1 MNPGRTERW
10 VVSFQECGKDDAGLV
25 GGKSA
30 NLGEMCK
37 LGIPVP
43 LGFTVTSE
51 VNKRFFEIT
60 GNEKTIENFL
70 SKFPEKPTSIDEFN
84 EIANY
89 VQSLIESTEIPEQF
103 RKPISE
109 AYSDLCDKYKIKD
122 VSVAVRSSGVAEDM
136 AMASFAGQYDS
147 YLNVQGTEEV
157 FKNVLKCWASAF
169 TPRCISYRIKNNLPI
184 FSKSVSVAVAVQKM
198 VKSRASGVGFT
209 VNPNTGNKTKIVLE
223 GNWGVGESVVQGIVE
238 PDRFEVDKETLKV
251 VNAEIR
257 CKQKQVVF
265 TEKGTIEKDIP
276 EEKQKIPCIENRE
289 AEMVAKCAKEAEEY
303 YGLPLDI
310 EWAIDTDLEFPQNV
324 FLVQARPVT
333 AMAVERSAT
342 EKILDFLCT
351 RTFPVSR

>member
-1 MNPGRTERW
+1 MSRKEEEKW
-10 VVSFQECGKDDAGLV
+10 LVFFEDCGKDDSGLV

-43 LGFTVTSE
+43 GGFTVTSE
-51 VNKRFFEIT
+51 VNKKFFEIT
-60 GNEKTIENFL
+60 GIDKKIEKFL
-70 SKFPEKPTSIDEFN
+70 SNFTEKPTLIDEFN
-84 EIANY
+84 EIGSY
-89 VQSLIESTEIPEQF
+89 IQGVIELTDMPKAFQM
-103 RKPISE
+103 PIAR
-109 AYSDLCDKYKIKD
+109 AYQALCDRHKVKD
-122 VSVAVRSSGVAEDM
+122 LSVAVRSSGIAEDM

-147 YLNVQGTEEV
+147 YLNVKGKEDV
-157 FKNVLKCWASAF
+157 FKNILKCWASAF
-169 TPRCISYRIKNNLPI
+169 TPRCVCYRLKNDLPI
-184 FSKSVSVAVAVQKM
+184 FAKSVAVAVAVQKM

-251 VNAEIR
+251 VNMEIR
-257 CKQKQVVF
+257 CKQRQVVF
-265 TEKGTIEKDIP
+265 TEKGTIEEDVP
-276 EEKQKIPCIENRE
+276 EEKQKIPCIEHHE
-289 AEMVAKCAKEAEEY
+289 AEMVAKCAKTAEEY

-310 EWAIDTDLEFPQNV
+310 EWAIDTDLEFPHNV

-333 AMAVERSAT
+333 VIAIERSAT

-351 RTFPVSR
+351 RTFPVSH